1 MFPTINRESSML
13 GFGCMRFPTTP
24 DGKIDESEAIRMIRH
39 AIDNGVRYIDTAYP
53 YHGGESE
60 IVIGKALKDGYREKV
75 ILTTKLPVWLVK
87 THEDMMKFLDE
98 QLKKLDTP
106 YVDFYILH
114 AMNNERMDAM
124 QKLDYKRFYAEA
136 IAHGKVRYP
145 GFSFHDDAKAFL
157 RILHDWDQWGMCQVQ
172 MNILDDENQATLE
185 GIREAG
191 RRGVGVVVMEPL
203 RGGLLANPP
212 VDVKAVY
219 DAYAVQRS
227 PVEWGF
233 RYLYAMPE
241 VITILSGMSTWAQVT
256 DNLRI
261 FDMAKRP
268 TLTDEELALYQKVK
282 ATYLAR
288 TKTRCTAASTASP
301 ARWACR
307 FRAFSKATMP
317 PCSARTAPSR
327 LDTPRFR
334 RIMRMRRSASTAA
347 SANMYARST
356 CRLPASWR
364 RFTPRRRQNKS
375 PYLR

>member
-1 MFPTINRESSML
+1 
-13 GFGCMRFPTTP
+13 MR
-24 DGKIDESEAIRMIRH
+24 IRR
-39 AIDNGVRYIDTAYP
+39 
-53 YHGGESE
+53 
-60 IVIGKALKDGYREKV
+60 
-75 ILTTKLPVWLVK
+75 
-87 THEDMMKFLDE
+87 
-98 QLKKLDTP
+98 
-106 YVDFYILH
+106 
-114 AMNNERMDAM
+114 
-124 QKLDYKRFYAEA
+124 RF
-136 IAHGKVRYP
+136 
-145 GFSFHDDAKAFL
+145 
-157 RILHDWDQWGMCQVQ
+157 
-172 MNILDDENQATLE
+172 E

-241 VITILSGMSTWAQVT
+241 VTTILSGMSTWAQVT

-288 TKTRCTAASTASP
+288 TKTRCTG
-301 ARWACR
+301 C
-307 FRAFSKATMP
+307 KYCQ
-317 PCSARTAPSR
+317 PCPMGVQIPRIFQGYRRRHAPRGQLLQGWIRPDSGGS
-327 LDTPRFR
+327 
-334 RIMRMRRSASTAA
+334 MRMRRSASTAA
-347 SANMYARST
+347 SANVLARSI
-356 CRLPASWR
+356 CRLPASCR
-364 RFTPRRRQNKS
+364 KFTRHRQQSKS

>member
-1 MFPTINRESSML
+1 M
-13 GFGCMRFPTTP
+13 
-24 DGKIDESEAIRMIRH
+24 
-39 AIDNGVRYIDTAYP
+39 
-53 YHGGESE
+53 
-60 IVIGKALKDGYREKV
+60 
-75 ILTTKLPVWLVK
+75 
-87 THEDMMKFLDE
+87 
-98 QLKKLDTP
+98 
-106 YVDFYILH
+106 
-114 AMNNERMDAM
+114 
-124 QKLDYKRFYAEA
+124 YKRQ
-136 IAHGKVRYP
+136 
-145 GFSFHDDAKAFL
+145 FHDDAKAFL

-219 DAYAVQRS
+219 DAYAVRRS

-288 TKTRCTAASTASP
+288 TKTRCTGCKYCQPCPMGVQIPRIFQGYDAAMLRADSSFKAGYAQIQADHADASQCIH
-301 ARWACR
+301 CR
-307 FRAFSKATMP
+307 KCEHVCPQHLPIT
-317 PCSARTAPSR
+317 
-327 LDTPRFR
+327 RFLEE
-334 RIMRMRRSASTAA
+334 IHAA
-347 SANMYARST
+347 SAAE
-356 CRLPASWR
+356 
-364 RFTPRRRQNKS
+364 
-375 PYLR
+375 

>member
-1 MFPTINRESSML
+1 
-13 GFGCMRFPTTP
+13 
-24 DGKIDESEAIRMIRH
+24 MIRH

-191 RRGVGVVVMEPL
+191 RRGVGVVVMEP
-203 RGGLLANPP
+203 
-212 VDVKAVY
+212 
-219 DAYAVQRS
+219 
-227 PVEWGF
+227 
-233 RYLYAMPE
+233 
-241 VITILSGMSTWAQVT
+241 
-256 DNLRI
+256 
-261 FDMAKRP
+261 
-268 TLTDEELALYQKVK
+268 
-282 ATYLAR
+282 
-288 TKTRCTAASTASP
+288 P
-301 ARWACR
+301 ARRSSCESPGGCESSLRRVCR
-307 FRAFSKATMP
+307 AAQSGRMGLPLPGTPCLKSSRFS
-317 PCSARTAPSR
+317 
-327 LDTPRFR
+327 
-334 RIMRMRRSASTAA
+334 AA
-347 SANMYARST
+347 
-356 CRLPASWR
+356 
-364 RFTPRRRQNKS
+364 
-375 PYLR
+375 